1 MNVLIE
7 DTLTLARQGETIDR
21 ETTVSLAE
29 VVEEAWETTETAT
42 AALETVDDLA
52 TVQGDA
58 DRILEL
64 LENLFRDAIEHG
76 DENATVRV
84 GTSAGGFYVA
94 DDGPG
99 IPDEKQ
105 DRVFDHGY
113 TTSDQGTGFGLAI
126 VDRIVGPTA
135 GT

>member
-1 MNVLIE
+1 
-7 DTLTLARQGETIDR
+7 
-21 ETTVSLAE
+21 
-29 VVEEAWETTETAT
+29 
-42 AALETVDDLA
+42 
-52 TVQGDA
+52 
-58 DRILEL
+58 
-64 LENLFRDAIEHG
+64 
-76 DENATVRV
+76 
-84 GTSAGGFYVA
+84 VA

-113 TTSDQGTGFGLAI
+113 TTSDQGTGFGLAV

>member
-1 MNVLIE
+1 
-7 DTLTLARQGETIDR
+7 
-21 ETTVSLAE
+21 
-29 VVEEAWETTETAT
+29 
-42 AALETVDDLA
+42 
-52 TVQGDA
+52 
-58 DRILEL
+58 L